1 MTEEELELAEE
12 INQLSN
18 NFEENKDRV
27 VEIARILTAKLNW
40 KILDDN
46 KEEWK
51 DSACVAECISQ
62 KNQTDSDVI
71 NAKKE

>member
-1 MTEEELELAEE
+1 MTREELELAEE

-27 VEIARILTAKLNW
+27 VEIARILTAKLSW

-46 KEEWK
+46 KEEWNGSWSH
-51 DSACVAECISQ
+51 SA
-62 KNQTDSDVI
+62 
-71 NAKKE
+71 

>member
-18 NFEENKDRV
+18 NFEENKDKV
-27 VEIARILTAKLNW
+27 VEIARILTAKLSW

-46 KEEWK
+46 KSEW
-51 DSACVAECISQ
+51 
-62 KNQTDSDVI
+62 NNVI
-71 NAKKE
+71 

>member
-1 MTEEELELAEE
+1 MTREELELAEE

-46 KEEWK
+46 KSEWGNVW
-51 DSACVAECISQ
+51 DAE
-62 KNQTDSDVI
+62 
-71 NAKKE
+71 

>member
-1 MTEEELELAEE
+1 MTEEELSLAEE

-62 KNQTDSDVI
+62 TNQTDSDVI
-71 NAKKE
+71 TAKKE

>member
-1 MTEEELELAEE
+1 MTEEELQLAEE

-18 NFEENKDRV
+18 NFDKNRDRV

-46 KEEWK
+46 KSEWNNQKYPK
-51 DSACVAECISQ
+51 D
-62 KNQTDSDVI
+62 
-71 NAKKE
+71 